1 MPAKKIEAFESHIR
15 LPADDHAAL
24 RKTAAKDA
32 RSVTGQIIYYVRR
45 GLEQDRVKSQ
55 GK

>member
-15 LPADDHAAL
+15 LPAEDHAAL
-24 RKTAAKDA
+24 RKVADRDA

-45 GLEQDRVKSQ
+45 GLEQDRAKVSSK
-55 GK
+55 